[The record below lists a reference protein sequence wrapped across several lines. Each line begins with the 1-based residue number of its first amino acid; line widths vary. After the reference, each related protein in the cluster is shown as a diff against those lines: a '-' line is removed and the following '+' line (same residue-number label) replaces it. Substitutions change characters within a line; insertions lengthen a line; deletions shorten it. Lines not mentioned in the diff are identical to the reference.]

1 MEYTLEHLGDYVHD
15 FLARLK
21 AVKASPHT
29 FIGICQNLVE
39 PIGWDDRCEY
49 YTDEVSAI
57 LSTWEN
63 YSGDSTFP
71 IPSTDESMDAFD
83 MYLTTGDYW
92 DTETEYGR
100 LRYEALEYI
109 ITAVE
114 GWINAG
120 T

>member
-1 MEYTLEHLGDYVHD
+1 MEYILEHLGDSVHD

-39 PIGWDDRCEY
+39 PIGWDDRCES

-63 YSGDSTFP
+63 YSGNKKFP
-71 IPSTDESMDAFD
+71 IPSTDKHKDAAALYVFVE
-83 MYLTTGDYW
+83 DYW
-92 DTETEYGR
+92 DTKTEYGR
-100 LRYEALEYI
+100 LRHEALNYI

>member
-1 MEYTLEHLGDYVHD
+1 MEYTLEHLGDSVHD

-21 AVKASPHT
+21 AVKAEPVT
-29 FIGICQNLVE
+29 FLGICTNVVA
-39 PIGWDDRCEY
+39 PIGWDDDCRS

-57 LSTWEN
+57 LSTWDH

-71 IPSTDESMDAFD
+71 IPSTDESMDASA

-100 LRYEALEYI
+100 LRYEALDYI

>member
-21 AVKASPHT
+21 AVKAKPVT
-29 FIGICQNLVE
+29 FLGICGNVVG
-39 PIGWDDRCEY
+39 PIGWDDRCES
-49 YTDEVSAI
+49 YTDEVSAV

-71 IPSTDESMDAFD
+71 IPSTNESMDASA

>member
-21 AVKASPHT
+21 AVKADPIT
-29 FIGICQNLVE
+29 YLGICGNLVA
-39 PIGWDDRCEY
+39 PIGWDDDGRS

-71 IPSTDESMDAFD
+71 IPSTDEYMDASA
-83 MYLTTGDYW
+83 MYVFAYDYW
-92 DTETEYGR
+92 DTKTEYGR
-100 LRYEALEYI
+100 LRHEALNYI

>member
-1 MEYTLEHLGDYVHD
+1 MEYILEHLGDSVHD

-21 AVKASPHT
+21 AVKVKPRT
-29 FIGICQNLVE
+29 FLGICGNLVK
-39 PIGWDDRCEY
+39 PIGWEGHRRS
-49 YTDEVSAI
+49 YTDEVSAV

-71 IPSTDESMDAFD
+71 IPSTDEYRDASA
-83 MYLTTGDYW
+83 MYVTAGDYW

-100 LRYEALEYI
+100 LRHEALDYL

-114 GWINAG
+114 GWINVG